1 MALMVD
7 VFSSS
12 IPSIQMI
19 QLPLSQT
26 GPADRF
32 AQAVQARIEQCT
44 AHMMGKPGV
53 PAPRHDELIERVV
66 ARVPQDG
73 PVATRG
79 PDRFIALPYEIIDDT
94 PRTKEQQKAVDVLRE
109 TITPQVA

>member
-1 MALMVD
+1 
-7 VFSSS
+7 
-12 IPSIQMI
+12 MI

-26 GPADRF
+26 GHAKQF
-32 AQAVQARIEQCT
+32 AAKVQAHIEACT
-44 AHMMGKPGV
+44 SHMMGAPGI
-53 PAPRHDELIERVV
+53 PAPRHDEIVEQVI

-79 PDRFIALPYEIIDDT
+79 PDRFIALPFEIYDDT

-109 TITPQVA
+109 TIKAS

>member
-1 MALMVD
+1 
-7 VFSSS
+7 
-12 IPSIQMI
+12 MI
-19 QLPLSQT
+19 QLPLSKT
-26 GPADRF
+26 GPADKF
-32 AQAVQARIEQCT
+32 AQAVQAHIEALT

-53 PAPRHDELIERVV
+53 AAPRHDDIVEQVI

-79 PDRFIALPYEIIDDT
+79 PDKFIALPYEIVDDT

-109 TITPQVA
+109 TIKAS